1 MNLQTLILHD
11 FRNYAEQTFSFDRNI
26 VVFVGQNGRGKTNVL
41 EAISVLSV
49 GKSWRETV
57 STDLIRN
64 GADSAQIQAKLQ
76 SGDSF
81 KILIQPRSRTFARNE
96 KKITRKKFFGQIPTL
111 LFAPEHLSL
120 FSGAKRERQKFF
132 DRVLAQISPV
142 YRENLS
148 RADKATRQKN
158 ALLRSFEEVEPGLG
172 SSLSASGARA
182 LRDISPWNEILAEV
196 IPQIWQER
204 TEFLKSIS
212 GEFQQQLNEISQTKE
227 PVSIRLETPE
237 VYEPTMEG
245 VRDFFRHNFARECAA
260 RKSFLGPHRDDFV
273 FTLRNRPLSATASRG
288 EERSVLLALLV
299 AQKKVLADQF
309 GEAPILLLDDC
320 FSELDAERQSALQK
334 LCQDSQVFFTTTHAE
349 HFASFDGEEVQVF
362 EI

>member
-1 MNLQTLILHD
+1 MMNLQTLILHD
-11 FRNYAEQTFSFDRNI
+11 FRNYVEQTFTFDRNT

-64 GADSAQIQAKLQ
+64 GADSAQIQAKIQ

-81 KILIQPRSRTFARNE
+81 KIQIQPRSRTFSRNE

-120 FSGAKRERQKFF
+120 FSGVKRERQKFF

-158 ALLRSFEEVEPGLG
+158 ALLRSFEFELG
-172 SSLSASGARA
+172 EEFLDQVRTQ
-182 LRDISPWNEILAEV
+182 LQPWNEILSEV

-204 TEFLKSIS
+204 TDFLKSIS
-212 GEFQQQLNEISQTKE
+212 GEFQQQLNEISQTTE
-227 PVSIRLETPE
+227 LVSIRLETPE
-237 VYEPTMEG
+237 VYEPTTEG

-299 AQKKVLADQF
+299 AQKKVLAEQF

-320 FSELDAERQSALQK
+320 FSELDAARQSALQK

-349 HFASFDGEEVQVF
+349 HFASFDVEEVQVF

>member
-1 MNLQTLILHD
+1 MNLQALTLHD
-11 FRNYAEQTFSFDRNI
+11 FRNYTEQTFSFDRDI

-49 GKSWRETV
+49 GKSWRETI

-64 GADSAQIQAKLQ
+64 GAELAQIQAKLTT
-76 SGDSF
+76 GDAF
-81 KILIQPRSRTFARNE
+81 KIRIQPRSRTFSRND

-158 ALLRSFEEVEPGLG
+158 ALLRSFEFELG
-172 SSLSASGARA
+172 ESYSGRV
-182 LRDISPWNEILAEV
+182 LTQLQPWNEILSEV
-196 IPQIWQER
+196 IPKIWRER
-204 TEFLKSIS
+204 TEFLTSLFP
-212 GEFQQQLNEISQTKE
+212 EFQRQLTEISQSDDKI
-227 PVSIRLETPE
+227 SISLHTPE
-237 VYEPTMEG
+237 IYEPTIEG
-245 VRDFFRHNFARECAA
+245 VRNFFHNNFTRECAA

-273 FTLRNRPLSATASRG
+273 FTLRNRPLTATASRG

-299 AQKKVLADQF
+299 AQKKVLAQEF
-309 GEAPILLLDDC
+309 GEPPILLLDDC
-320 FSELDAERQSALQK
+320 FSELDSARQAALQK

-349 HFASFDGEEVQVF
+349 HFASFDAGAVQVF

>member
-11 FRNYAEQTFSFDRNI
+11 FRNYVEQTFTFDRNI

-64 GADSAQIQAKLQ
+64 GAESAQIQAKLQ

-81 KILIQPRSRTFARNE
+81 KIQIQPRSRTFARNE

-158 ALLRSFEEVEPGLG
+158 ALLRSFEFELGEKGLHQVRTQ
-172 SSLSASGARA
+172 LQ
-182 LRDISPWNEILAEV
+182 PWNEILAEV

-204 TEFLKSIS
+204 TFFLKSIS
-212 GEFQQQLNEISQTKE
+212 GEFQHQLNEISQTKE
-227 PVSIRLETPE
+227 QVSIRLETPE
-237 VYEPTMEG
+237 VYEPTTEG

-320 FSELDAERQSALQK
+320 FSELDAARQSALQK

-349 HFASFDGEEVQVF
+349 HFASFDVEEVQVF